1 MSFMLHGTTQHVRA
15 QPSSNYRN
23 SLNKRPALIP
33 RLYSFLPRLVGHDH
47 VISRRDMEEEIGAV
61 SKDTRSRDPPK
72 FGPIRKAF
80 VVDMSF
86 VFASNFCG
94 VESVLYMLCL
104 PLAARPKSDNYS
116 DVLLK
121 SVRDK
126 MMERARL
133 PATAAVAYV
142 SNNQR
147 NRQYPSMKEV

>member
-1 MSFMLHGTTQHVRA
+1 
-15 QPSSNYRN
+15 
-23 SLNKRPALIP
+23 
-33 RLYSFLPRLVGHDH
+33 
-47 VISRRDMEEEIGAV
+47 MEEEIGAV
-61 SKDTRSRDPPK
+61 SKDTRSRNPPK
-72 FGPIRKAF
+72 FVGQICKAF

-86 VFASNFCG
+86 VFASNLCG
-94 VESVLYMLCL
+94 VETVLYTLFL
-104 PLAARPKSDNYS
+104 ALAARPKSDNYS

-147 NRQYPSMKEV
+147 NRQYPSMKEVHAAPSTLCCVQMLGKI